1 MISGIGNQNYAVE
14 QVQNKPVVQID
25 KPYTEI
31 APDTTNNLDTRAN
44 ALSFV
49 KTATP
54 EEMKEKVDSLIGR
67 QANLAAINLNEVM
80 KSASQDEILGRINRL
95 NEKIE
100 QESAN
105 VLQKE
110 QELISQGREAGKSD
124 KEILIDIIAMQDN
137 QSDLYKMSMR
147 WGNSGLSAPENLS
160 KLRELTPN
168 YVNVYA

>member
-14 QVQNKPVVQID
+14 QFQNKPVAQVD

-31 APDTTNNLDTRAN
+31 PPDTTNNLDTRAN

-67 QANLAAINLNEVM
+67 QANLAPINFNELRQ
-80 KSASQDEILGRINRL
+80 SPNQDEILGRIKRL

-100 QESAN
+100 QESAS

-110 QELISQGREAGKSD
+110 QELISQGRSAGKSD
-124 KEILIDIIAMQDN
+124 KEILFDIIAMEDN

-147 WGNSGLSAPENLS
+147 WGNSGLTAPENLS